1 MPRVKGG
8 VTTRRRKKK
17 IFRLAKG
24 YWGSKKNRYRAAT
37 EAVDRAG
44 RFAWIG
50 RRLKKREFR
59 QLWNSRIGAAVR
71 AYGLSYSRFI
81 SGLKKANI
89 AINRKMLAD
98 IAVRDPKTFASLA
111 EAVKHEL
118 NANTTVAAK
127 TSI

>member
-1 MPRVKGG
+1 MSRVKGG

-24 YWGSKKNRYRAAT
+24 FWGSKKNRYRAAA

-59 QLWNSRIGAAVR
+59 KLWISRINAAAR
-71 AYGLSYSRFI
+71 LNGISYSKFVA
-81 SGLKKANI
+81 GLRSANI
-89 AINRKMLAD
+89 GLNRKMLAD
-98 IAVRDPKTFASLA
+98 IAVNDAKAFANLV
-111 EAVKHEL
+111 EIVK
-118 NANTTVAAK
+118 K
-127 TSI
+127 